1 MGENFLFFTEFVI
14 SLVCSPPLALS
25 PSPSTLSLSVSD
37 IFFLEG
43 EILSATDQLGPDQHP
58 QSCPDRVKEGLQKA
72 SKPGGGHHHALRAQ
86 RSWHDSC
93 IRLRCDEHDVTNRHG
108 FHPHVMM
115 FSCLVPFLY
124 PPLLLYFLL
133 YSTLLILWCF
143 TLLIMHVDYSP
154 DSALS
159 YFKLII
165 FNSLILSLLII
176 CGLWERKNIL
186 VSRFIFSP
194 FYYVLSFLALPF

>member
-72 SKPGGGHHHALRAQ
+72 SKPGGGHHHALWAQ
-86 RSWHDSC
+86 RSWHHSC
-93 IRLRCDEHDVTNRHG
+93 IRLRCHEHDVTTCHG
-108 FHPHVMM
+108 FYRSVMM
-115 FSCLVPFLY
+115 SGDISFI
-124 PPLLLYFLL
+124 PPLLLYFLIL
-133 YSTLLILWCF
+133 NIDDALLISLC
-143 TLLIMHVDYSP
+143 M
-154 DSALS
+154 
-159 YFKLII
+159 LII
-165 FNSLILSLLII
+165 FSWFHIVIFQQFYFQLIQL
-176 CGLWERKNIL
+176 CGLWEKKD
-186 VSRFIFSP
+186 FIFS
-194 FYYVLSFLALPF
+194 FWKIVSFSPHFITFWAS

>member
-1 MGENFLFFTEFVI
+1 MGENFPFFHWVW
-14 SLVCSPPLALS
+14 SALLS
-25 PSPSTLSLSVSD
+25 STLTTTSISTLTSLSVSD
-37 IFFLEG
+37 VFFLEG

-154 DSALS
+154 DSTL
-159 YFKLII
+159 
-165 FNSLILSLLII
+165 
-176 CGLWERKNIL
+176 
-186 VSRFIFSP
+186 
-194 FYYVLSFLALPF
+194 